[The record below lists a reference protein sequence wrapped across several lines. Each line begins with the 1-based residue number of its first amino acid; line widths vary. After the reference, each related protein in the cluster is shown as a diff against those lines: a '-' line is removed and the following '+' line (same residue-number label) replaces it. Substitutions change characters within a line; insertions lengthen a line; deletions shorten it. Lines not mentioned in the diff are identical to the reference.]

1 MSNCYA
7 PCFYGIDFV
16 VISSFIELPWNNKIF
31 INQSLSLYR
40 ALWNVRKKIWKDK
53 TISCFYVINF
63 SMKVSPETGGQL
75 NTLTHISNLKDLLG
89 GFLKYLN

>member
-1 MSNCYA
+1 M
-7 PCFYGIDFV
+7 
-16 VISSFIELPWNNKIF
+16 
-31 INQSLSLYR
+31 
-40 ALWNVRKKIWKDK
+40 WNVRNKIWKDK

-75 NTLTHISNLKDLLG
+75 NTLTYISNLKDLLG